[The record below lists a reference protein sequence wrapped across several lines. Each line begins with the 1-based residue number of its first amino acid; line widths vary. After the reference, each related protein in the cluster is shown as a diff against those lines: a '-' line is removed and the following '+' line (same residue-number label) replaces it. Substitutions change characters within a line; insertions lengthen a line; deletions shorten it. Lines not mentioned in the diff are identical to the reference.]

1 MPLKILI
8 LVWSCLCLSLRAAL
22 TAQWQTWH
30 FPWVITG
37 ASRCLEWIACLLTW
51 EAQPHRSGLLEAR
64 PFVTGSVLLP
74 GSEQR
79 ARPSAQVWEAPPG
92 EGEPCAAPTPPRLL
106 PCAERCPE
114 ACVCACVCVCVC
126 VWLPPLGTL
135 AEWVGGA
142 DHVVPHLSPSAPAVC
157 FVFPTVVV
165 VQLLSC
171 VRLSATP
178 RTTVRQALY
187 ASLSPGVCSDSCP
200 LSRWC
205 SLTIS
210 SPAFLLRHSAYLAGL
225 LKLDFSQY
233 TPSLAPKRRHLVA
246 LESSSF
252 SSGCDGRLR
261 AWSQTHLGWAWPSLR
276 QSPNFSEPQF
286 SPLLKGMVTLLSNV
300 KCLKGSDVR
309 MYYS

>member
-1 MPLKILI
+1 MFR
-8 LVWSCLCLSLRAAL
+8 VNCLFTDPGS
-22 TAQWQTWH
+22 TASQ
-30 FPWVITG
+30 TG
-37 ASRCLEWIACLLTW
+37 ASGSMALCHPVGAPSWEWAESQALS
-51 EAQPHRSGLLEAR
+51 SGLRSIPRGGRHSLTAGIR
-64 PFVTGSVLLP
+64 SLVLP
-74 GSEQR
+74 
-79 ARPSAQVWEAPPG
+79 
-92 EGEPCAAPTPPRLL
+92 PPRPASSPVLNGAGGL
-106 PCAERCPE
+106 
-114 ACVCACVCVCVC
+114 CVCVCVC
-126 VWLPPLGTL
+126 VWVWGGLSWRHPPPLGTL
-135 AEWVGGA
+135 AEWVGGT
-142 DHVVPHLSPSAPAVC
+142 DHVVPCLSPSALAVC
-157 FVFPTVVV
+157 FIFPTVV

-187 ASLSPGVCSDSCP
+187 PSLSPGVCSDSCP

-210 SPAFLLRHSAYLAGL
+210 SPALLLRHSAYLAGL

-276 QSPNFSEPQF
+276 QAPNFSEPQF

-300 KCLKGSDVR
+300 KSLTGSDVR
-309 MYYS
+309 MYCS